1 MQLTRL
7 IDTDKETII
16 DTAIGKIMHKHS
28 KILQICELTK
38 PMRPIEVQEKEFT
51 EEIKKIF

>member
-16 DTAIGKIMHKHS
+16 DIAIGKIMHKHS
-28 KILQICELTK
+28 KIL
-38 PMRPIEVQEKEFT
+38 
-51 EEIKKIF
+51 

>member
-38 PMRPIEVQEKEFT
+38 PLRSIEVQEKEYT